1 MQPKPFIFSIIF
13 LILLLVSACEKNKP
27 HEENIASVNGAPISA
42 AEFQKEVSIR
52 SKREPAFKITPQMLK
67 EQLNTVID
75 KKLLIQEAMK
85 KGLAEDPQFAE
96 TIKTFWEQTL
106 IRELVELKAKEWAD
120 RLFVTEDEIERHYQK
135 MQYMPTV
142 MLVKADNK
150 EQAGIIK
157 ERMLKGLKID
167 GSETLG
173 PLYLEDVRS
182 DALVH
187 AFDMNAGE
195 ANVYEDN
202 GGYIVIRVVKKEKL
216 PIPPLKDIYSRI
228 KTLLLEQKKQD
239 AMERWLKDVKGSAKI
254 EVNVQLL
261 KGIANGK

>member
-1 MQPKPFIFSIIF
+1 MQLKPYIFFILF
-13 LILLLVSACEKNKP
+13 LLPIAACEKNKP
-27 HEENIASVNGAPISA
+27 QGENIASVNGAPISA
-42 AEFQKEVSIR
+42 AEFQKEVSLC
-52 SKREPAFKITPQMLK
+52 SKRDPAFKITPQMLE

-120 RLFVTEDEIERHYQK
+120 RLFVTEDEIERHYQR

-157 ERMLKGLKID
+157 EKMLKGVKID
-167 GSETLG
+167 GAETMG

-182 DALVH
+182 EALLNV
-187 AFDMNAGE
+187 FGMNAGE
-195 ANVYEDN
+195 ANIYEDN
-202 GGYIVIRVVKKEKL
+202 GGYVVIRVVKKEKT
-216 PIPPLKDIYSRI
+216 PAPPLKDIYSRI

-239 AMERWLKDVKGSAKI
+239 AMEKWLKDVKGSAKI